1 MGWEQFEFDCNFS
14 PDPTE
19 KKKKREIYEIVRI
32 LDYIMT
38 PPRDV
43 LTFTGMYTANLEWE
57 FIFSSM
63 PQNKYSYISG
73 FAEEK

>member
-43 LTFTGMYTANLEWE
+43 LTFTGMYTANLE
-57 FIFSSM
+57 
-63 PQNKYSYISG
+63 
-73 FAEEK
+73 